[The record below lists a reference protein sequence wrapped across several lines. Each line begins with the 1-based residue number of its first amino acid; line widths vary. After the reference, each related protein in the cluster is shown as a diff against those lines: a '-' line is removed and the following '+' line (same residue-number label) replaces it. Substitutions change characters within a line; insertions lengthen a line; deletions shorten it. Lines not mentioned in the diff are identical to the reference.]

1 MDTAIDAPTFGGVVE
16 DRVVD
21 GFTSLLDEVDSEDIA
36 ARYDIGLHS
45 NRIDFLEHVKIGL
58 RLGIDD
64 PNTLE
69 DLAQQTD
76 VYADLEPISR
86 GHFSKLTTRRPFQ
99 AVAELAT
106 AILEHP
112 SLYHPAGV
120 ARKRLEQLRERQ
132 VIGFDAT
139 RLPIRTTLVV
149 DTGDDEIVVRP
160 EDGGIEL
167 HMAARL
173 DPAMKHP
180 LTAFVTRANYPE
192 VHAFPVLAGDIEVH
206 EDLDSVIF
214 VFDKGYVSYGRFAGM
229 KNDGVDFITPLKDN
243 AKHEVMD
250 SLHDFVH
257 EQPDGE
263 EVRVTDEYIE
273 LGTMGREYRK
283 VTIMH
288 EEDDD
293 EIYLTT
299 LPPDEFDALEISLIY
314 GVRWLIEIMFRELK
328 QYMNVQRFH
337 STTLNGVL
345 FELYCTFLAYI
356 LADYYRRQYPVRGG
370 MPRTLRVIRN
380 YWNRPLGEY
389 G

>member
-1 MDTAIDAPTFGGVVE
+1 MSSAISTPTFGGGAE
-16 DRVVD
+16 NRVVN
-21 GFTSLLDEVDSEDIA
+21 GFTSLLDEVDSEEIA

-58 RLGIDD
+58 RLGIAD

-76 VYADLEPISR
+76 VYADLEPISK
-86 GHFSKLTTRRPFQ
+86 GHFSKLTTRRPYQ
-99 AVAELAT
+99 AVVELAT
-106 AILEHP
+106 AVLEQR
-112 SLYHPAGV
+112 SLYHPAGI
-120 ARKRLEQLRERQ
+120 ARKRLEHLRDRQ
-132 VIGFDAT
+132 IIGCDAT
-139 RLPIRTTLVV
+139 RLPLRTTLVV
-149 DTGDDEIVVRP
+149 DTGDDELVVRP

-167 HMAARL
+167 HTAARL

-180 LTAFVTRANYPE
+180 LDAFVTRANYPE
-192 VHAFPVLAGDIEVH
+192 SDAFPVLAGDVEVH

-214 VFDKGYVSYGRFAGM
+214 VFDKGYVNYGRFAGM
-229 KNDGVDFITPLKDN
+229 KNDDMNFVTPLKDN
-243 AKHEVMD
+243 AKHEVVERV
-250 SLHDFVH
+250 HDFEH
-257 EQPDGE
+257 KQPDGE

-273 LGTMGREYRK
+273 LGTVGREYRK

-288 EEDDD
+288 DDDDD

-299 LPPDEFDALEISLIY
+299 LSHDEFDALEIGLIY

-328 QYMNVQRFH
+328 QYTNIQKFH
-337 STTLNGVL
+337 SMTLNGVL
-345 FELYCTFLAYI
+345 FEVYCTFLAYI

-370 MPRTLRVIRN
+370 MPRTFRLIRN
-380 YWNRPLGEY
+380 YWNQPLGEY

>member
-1 MDTAIDAPTFGGVVE
+1 MSIAPNASTSDG
-16 DRVVD
+16 RIVD
-21 GFTSLLDEVDSEDIA
+21 GFTSLLDAVDSEEIA
-36 ARYDIGLHS
+36 AQYDIGRHS
-45 NRIDFLEHVKIGL
+45 KRIDFLEHIKIGL
-58 RLGIDD
+58 RLGVAD

-76 VYADLEPISR
+76 VYANLEPISK

-99 AVAELAT
+99 AVADLAT
-106 AILEHP
+106 AILELP

-120 ARKRLEQLRERQ
+120 ARKRLEQLRERPI
-132 VIGFDAT
+132 IGCDAT
-139 RLPIRTTLVV
+139 HLPLRTTLVV
-149 DTGDDEIVVRP
+149 DTDDDEVVIRP

-167 HMAARL
+167 HTAARL

-180 LTAFVTRANYPE
+180 LSAFVTRANYPE
-192 VHAFPVLAGDIEVH
+192 MHAFPVLAGDVAIH
-206 EDLDSVIF
+206 EDPDSVIF

-229 KNDGVDFITPLKDN
+229 KNDGVDFVTPLKDN
-243 AKHEVMD
+243 AKYEVVEHV
-250 SLHDFVH
+250 HDFAY

-263 EVRVTDEYIE
+263 EVRVTDEDIE
-273 LGTMGREYRK
+273 LGNVGREYRK

-288 EEDDD
+288 DDDDD

-299 LPPDEFDALEISLIY
+299 LSRDEFDALEIALIY

-328 QYMNVQRFH
+328 QYTNIQRFH

-370 MPRTLRVIRN
+370 MPRTFRVIRN